1 MAETVLEALA
11 EKLGPAPFRIARGAR
26 AVGDR
31 DALRALLRQALRCA
45 AFEEFEKSLERPEE
59 PSSQA
64 FLKP

>member
-11 EKLGPAPFRIARGAR
+11 EKLGPAPFRIARGVR

-45 AFEEFEKSLERPEE
+45 TFEEFEKSLERLVEDSPR
-59 PSSQA
+59 S
-64 FLKP
+64 